1 MAGQQT
7 IYLIRHGETEWSL
20 SGQHTGRTDIPLTP
34 NGERQAR
41 SLGEHVR
48 KITFAKVLTSPRL
61 RAQRTCELSALST
74 PASIDDDLA
83 EWNYGDYEGLRT
95 VDILR
100 ENPAWN
106 LWADG
111 SPHGESPSEVSAR
124 ADRVFQGLRGIEG
137 NIAIFSHGHFCC
149 ALAVRWIGL
158 SIQNGQHFVLNPASL
173 SILGF
178 TERHDAVASIQLWN
192 ASPNGI

>member
-1 MAGQQT
+1 MAGKQT

-106 LWADG
+106 LWLDG
-111 SPHGESPSEVSAR
+111 SPNGESSSEVSAR
-124 ADRVFQGLRGIEG
+124 ADRVFQRLRGIEG

-149 ALAVRWIGL
+149 ALAVRWIDL